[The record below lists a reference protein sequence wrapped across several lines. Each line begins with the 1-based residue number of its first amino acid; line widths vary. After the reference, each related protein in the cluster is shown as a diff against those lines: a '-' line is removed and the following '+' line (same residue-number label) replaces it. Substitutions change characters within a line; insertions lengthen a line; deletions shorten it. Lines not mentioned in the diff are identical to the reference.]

1 MPVLPRPISRIYT
14 PPTCTLEVT
23 AQPSALSR
31 WTGKPTVKS
40 LQFLLSFEGL
50 SQGDRNPIELRGDQ
64 TQLANLSQVVTDYIQ
79 ALLASRS
86 TDLSLQVSTPQASAQ
101 TSAQTS
107 ILQASKIAETEPIPV
122 ASAPAMDA
130 FSAIQLHPR
139 SLLTHEL
146 VLGGLANEQSGDRL
160 LLKVSEL
167 YDLATALEES
177 TADLQQ
183 LPALAAAPTWRTS
196 LPLRSAAAIVLTVG
210 LSAVAWR
217 FFQPGLVAVNQ
228 TEQSSDTT
236 TALAPP
242 SAGLTPKALPS
253 LSPRPSTPLN
263 LPKIQLPSRSNAPS
277 GTAGADS
284 LGSSRGDSLPSDNL
298 DREGLDREEL
308 NRGELNRGGDPL
320 PLAGETARVPSDAS
334 QADRQQSSGEIAIAP
349 AAPAPQA
356 PVQRIYGASSEPR
369 SRSQALESAPDAA
382 LNAAPAPSSRQQI
395 GQSSLFDTIG
405 QVAEVRDYV
414 ATRWRPASPP
424 ARALEY
430 RLTLNPNGSLA
441 QVEPLG
447 ASAQQY
453 LSALPLPAVQTPFVS
468 AIANGGRPTVRLVLN
483 PDGTVQTFLDGS
495 GR

>member
-31 WTGKPTVKS
+31 WTGNPTVKS

-79 ALLASRS
+79 VLLASRS
-86 TDLSLQVSTPQASAQ
+86 TDLSLQVSTSQSSAQ

-107 ILQASKIAETEPIPV
+107 ILQASKIAETEPTPV
-122 ASAPAMDA
+122 VSAPAMDA

-146 VLGGLANEQSGDRL
+146 VLGSLANEQSGDRL

-183 LPALAAAPTWRTS
+183 LPALAAAPTWRTA

-210 LSAVAWR
+210 LGAVAWR

-228 TEQSSDTT
+228 TEQSSGTT

-263 LPKIQLPSRSNAPS
+263 LPKIQLPSRSNAPLSASPNAPS

-298 DREGLDREEL
+298 DREEL
-308 NRGELNRGGDPL
+308 NRGELNQGGDS
-320 PLAGETARVPSDAS
+320 LAGETARVPSDAS
-334 QADRQQSSGEIAIAP
+334 QADRQQASGEIAIAP
-349 AAPAPQA
+349 AAPAPA
-356 PVQRIYGASSEPR
+356 QRIYGASSEPR